1 MAPEANPVQIN
12 LGNITVNAYQL
23 AEDDLC
29 RLLLTHRQI
38 GEPIGKTKAS
48 AQKFCKEHEQE
59 LPSTV
64 TAVVP
69 DKPRPVALSSWSARG
84 RGQGEGSRGE
94 TPYLKAGAQ
103 NL

>member
-69 DKPRPVALSSWSARG
+69 DKPRPVALSSWSAALAYWNHQAQAGLQR
-84 RGQGEGSRGE
+84 
-94 TPYLKAGAQ
+94 TPTS
-103 NL
+103 